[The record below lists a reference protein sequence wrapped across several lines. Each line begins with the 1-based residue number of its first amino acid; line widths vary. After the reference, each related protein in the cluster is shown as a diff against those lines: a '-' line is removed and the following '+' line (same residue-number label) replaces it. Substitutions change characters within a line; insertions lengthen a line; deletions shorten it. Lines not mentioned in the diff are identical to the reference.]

1 MDGIEGGTMSPD
13 DTTAGAT
20 EQAWV
25 REVLDY
31 WFQEV
36 GPSRWFAKSTGLDDE
51 IRERFLGLYERVVTG
66 ELQGFTTPRATLAAV
81 VVLDQFPR
89 NMFRD
94 SPRAFAGDP
103 MARHLAREA
112 VEQGLDASLAGEERL
127 FLYLP
132 FEHSEDPADQVLS
145 CELIGSIGNEYWTQY
160 ARAHKEIIDRFGRF
174 PHRNAALGR
183 TSTRAELEL
192 LEDPTGSF

>member
-1 MDGIEGGTMSPD
+1 MSENQP
-13 DTTAGAT
+13 TAAAT
-20 EQAWV
+20 EPAWV
-25 REVLDY
+25 GEVLDY
-31 WFQEV
+31 WFKDV
-36 GPSRWFAKSTGLDDE
+36 GADRWFAKSTRLDDE
-51 IRERFLGLYERVVTG
+51 IRERFLSLYERIVTG
-66 ELQGFTTPRATLAAV
+66 EIQGFTTPRATLAAV

-112 VEQGLDASLAGEERL
+112 VDRGFDSGLADEERV
-127 FLYLP
+127 FLYMP
-132 FEHSEDPADQVLS
+132 FEHSEDPVDQALS
-145 CELIGSIGNEYWTQY
+145 CELIGSIGNDYWTQY

-192 LEDPTGSF
+192 LKDPMGSF